1 MRPLNNL
8 KWSGIHTLC
17 KMANHKSSVTQEKKE
32 RDGKKKRAKLKKV
45 KLKSAAWDV
54 IDPRWE
60 SGSEKKRI
68 IILFTQLLSED
79 WF

>member
-45 KLKSAAWDV
+45 KLKSAA
-54 IDPRWE
+54 
-60 SGSEKKRI
+60 
-68 IILFTQLLSED
+68 
-79 WF
+79 